1 MTRRVDLLII
11 GQGIAGTTL
20 AWLAMGRGLD
30 VLVVD
35 KEQSNTPSR
44 IAAGLVTP
52 ISGQRLTLSHRFHEF
67 WAIADRF
74 YREIESKLGS
84 SFWHVQSSIR
94 LWRNEDERDRYES
107 VCVEKHREY
116 LKSTFSS
123 YHDDALAGE
132 FGGFEMFPSARLDV
146 GRYLRDSREL
156 WESSNCLLNDEIRS
170 SDIEYQPGC
179 RFRIARLG
187 IEANHIAFCTG
198 LVNDFSDSL
207 LPQLRLR
214 PNQGDILTVKAEK
227 LNEDRAVH
235 AGVWLVRQSGS
246 MYLAGATNR
255 WTDFAEQPRA
265 KEREELT
272 SRLQSLI
279 LCPFDVVDH
288 RTAVRP
294 ASHDQRPLIGVT
306 GASNQIAILNGLGSK
321 GSLQAPG
328 CAKYVLQAMLNSS
341 PVPPDLDWSRT

>member
-20 AWLAMGRGLD
+20 AWLAMARGLD

-52 ISGQRLTLSHRFHEF
+52 ISGQRLTLSHRFQQF
-67 WAIADRF
+67 WTIADRF
-74 YREIESKLGS
+74 YQEIESKLGS

-107 VCVEKHREY
+107 VCLVKHREY
-116 LKSTFSS
+116 LKTTFSS
-123 YHDDALAGE
+123 YHDNALAGE

-146 GRYLRDSREL
+146 ARYLKDSRQL
-156 WESSNCLLNDEIRS
+156 WDARNCLLNNEIWP
-170 SDIEYQPGC
+170 SDIEYQPGSH
-179 RFRIARLG
+179 FRIERLG
-187 IEANHIAFCTG
+187 IEAHRIAFCTG
-198 LVNDFSDSL
+198 PVNDFADSL
-207 LPQLRLR
+207 LPYLRLR
-214 PNQGDILTVKAEK
+214 PNQGDIMTVKAER
-227 LNEDRAVH
+227 LNEDRAIH
-235 AGVWLVRQSGS
+235 AGVWLVRQTGS
-246 MYLAGATNR
+246 MYVAGATNR

-272 SRLQSLI
+272 SRLQNLI
-279 LCPFDVVDH
+279 LCPFEIVDH

-294 ASHDQRPLIGVT
+294 ASHDQRPLIGVS

-328 CAKYVLQAMLNSS
+328 CATYLLQAMLDNS